1 MADAGR
7 DPRRMTQKKSRK
19 LQVKMLP
26 HLKRKKLNKDHL
38 SLREAN
44 SHWP

>member
-7 DPRRMTQKKSRK
+7 DPRRMTLKKSRK

-26 HLKRKKLNKDHL
+26 HLKKRKLNKERP

-44 SHWP
+44 LLWL